1 MNRDVRC
8 PGRPPRATLKLLL
21 PGLLAFAAAQ
31 AGTPPPG
38 GADPNLLPNSRF
50 LGSSGAVEGNVTGTV
65 PAAWRGFAVG
75 GAALALQA
83 DPLAADALYPG
94 SPPTLAMRLTVTTRG
109 ADQGFDHAPWL
120 FATQPGRSYRAGIW
134 VRSGNPGQAGQGF
147 TVSMPLFDDDLAFNG
162 RDPGAFSG
170 VAGAEWTWVEGP
182 QVLAEPGDAY
192 AQIAIRLADDGGPDV
207 LQVALPSVPGL
218 PVGNEVPNPQFA
230 GEGGA
235 AGGAVTG
242 SVPDHW
248 RAFALAATS
257 LALERVPLPANT
269 LFPGA
274 PPASAMRLAVGNGDG
289 NSAALDHELARA
301 RLQPGHL
308 YHAEVFV
315 RSGNAGGAPQQVV
328 VSVPV
333 FDADGNFTGQQPGTF
348 LATAGPEWTLV
359 AGPPFRAAAGTTANL
374 AFRPQADG
382 NDDIVLVA
390 GPRLVGPSEAL
401 FGNGFE

>member
-1 MNRDVRC
+1 MMNTFPC
-8 PGRPPRATLKLLL
+8 PAARVARRRRLMLLL
-21 PGLLAFAAAQ
+21 VPWLAIAQ

-38 GADPNLLPNSRF
+38 ASDLNLLPNTRF
-50 LGSSGAVEGNVTGTV
+50 LGGGGAVEGNVTGQV

-75 GAALALQA
+75 GAALDLQA

-94 SPPTLAMRLTVTTRG
+94 SPPTLAMRLAVTTRG
-109 ADQGFDHAPWL
+109 ADQGFDHSPWL
-120 FATQPGRSYRAGIW
+120 FAVQAGRGYRAGLW
-134 VRSGNPGQAGQGF
+134 VRSGNPGQASQGF
-147 TVSMPLFDDDLAFNG
+147 TVSMPFFDADLAFTG

-170 VAGAEWTWVEGP
+170 VAGADWTWVEGP
-182 QVLAEPGDAY
+182 LAAAVPGDAY

-207 LQVALPSVPGL
+207 LQVALPRVPGL

-230 GEGGA
+230 GTGGA

-242 SVPDHW
+242 TVPDAW
-248 RAFALAATS
+248 RAFALGATS
-257 LALERVPLPANT
+257 LALERVALPAHA

-289 NSAALDHELARA
+289 SSAALDHELARA

-308 YHAEVFV
+308 YHAEVFM
-315 RSGNAGGAPQQVV
+315 RSGNAGGAPQQVLV
-328 VSVPV
+328 TVPV

-348 LATAGPEWTLV
+348 LATVGPDWTLV

-390 GPRLVGPSEAL
+390 GPRLVGPTEAL